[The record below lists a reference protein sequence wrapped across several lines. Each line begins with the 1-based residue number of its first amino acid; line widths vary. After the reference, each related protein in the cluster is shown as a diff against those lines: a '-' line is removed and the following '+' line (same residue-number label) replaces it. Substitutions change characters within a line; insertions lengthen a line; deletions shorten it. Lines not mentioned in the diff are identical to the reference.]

1 MAQEPA
7 ETTYIAECFWPDV
20 RVASVEQAAE
30 RIRQIAAELTSGGT
44 VVELTGTILV
54 PGDEVVFYLF
64 TGAADAVREVCE
76 RVQVPFERVVEALE
90 LEREPEHSE
99 SEDEQ

>member
-1 MAQEPA
+1 M
-7 ETTYIAECFWPDV
+7 AECFWPDV
-20 RVASVEQAAE
+20 HVASVEQAAE
-30 RIRQIAAELTSGGT
+30 RIRQLAAQLTSAGT

-54 PGDEVVFYLF
+54 PADEVVFYLF

-90 LEREPEHSE
+90 LEREPGHPE